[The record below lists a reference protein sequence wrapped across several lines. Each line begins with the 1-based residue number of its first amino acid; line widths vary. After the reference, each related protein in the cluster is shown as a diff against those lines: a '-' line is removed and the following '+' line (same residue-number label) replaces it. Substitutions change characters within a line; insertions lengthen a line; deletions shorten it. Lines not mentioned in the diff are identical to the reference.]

1 MYNIQT
7 ITKRSKELCHSGTGK
22 GGKFMSKKLIRKK
35 SVKIL
40 VSVLLAFSLILQM
53 SSGSQAKATPKLNK
67 TKVTLTLGNTVDL
80 VLQNSSSKPKWSS
93 SKKSV
98 ATVNSSGEVL
108 AKAAGTAKISA
119 KVGTKQYV
127 CKVTVPKQYINNTSI
142 TLNTGESKNLIMY
155 GVAKEDVIFW
165 CSDNEDVARISS
177 SGKVTAVKNGKTAV
191 YAILNAGLGKTYKC
205 TVTVIGDKDQNPPS
219 SPKPSVSP
227 SPSPS
232 GSPKPS
238 VSPTPTPVLDSENY
252 YNGAKIVEKLKDGF
266 YGTETIDVSKYF
278 TSDNIN
284 TYVLKTESSNK
295 GTAYVDKIIDNH
307 LVVVRT
313 GGFTGTAYITLTCNT
328 EKIVLQYAVEH
339 KPINITSIYLD
350 VPGSVVTVGDK
361 VKVHIDTMMDN
372 EFKNATVYLKSYEPN
387 MPSQIVLTEFTKDP
401 RAPYSYVGEF
411 VVTKDMMSGMWG
423 FGLCMLFDDKGYVEM
438 INSNGTVNE
447 FADTCFFYVR

>member
-1 MYNIQT
+1 
-7 ITKRSKELCHSGTGK
+7 
-22 GGKFMSKKLIRKK
+22 MSKKSVRKRSFK
-35 SVKIL
+35 MVL
-40 VSVLLAFSLILQM
+40 SVLLAFSLILQAA
-53 SSGSQAKATPKLNK
+53 SGSQAKATPKLNK

-80 VLQNSSSKPKWSS
+80 VLQNSKSKPKWSS

-98 ATVNSSGEVL
+98 ATVNSGGEVL
-108 AKAAGTAKISA
+108 AKAAGTAKITA

-127 CKVTVPKQYINNTSI
+127 CKVTVPKQYINNTSV
-142 TLNTGESKNLIMY
+142 TLNAGESRNLIMY

-165 CSDNEDVARISS
+165 CSDNEDIAKISS
-177 SGKVTAVKNGKTAV
+177 SGKVTAVKSGKTAV

-205 TVTVIGDKDQNPPS
+205 TVTVIDDTAQNPSPS
-219 SPKPSVSP
+219 PVASPSPSVSP
-227 SPSPS
+227 SPT
-232 GSPKPS
+232 GSPGPS
-238 VSPTPTPVLDSENY
+238 VSPLPTGSPGPSVSPSPTLDPNNY
-252 YNGAKIVEKLKDGF
+252 YNGVQIVSKLKDGF

-278 TSDNIN
+278 PEDID
-284 TYVLKTESSNK
+284 TYVVKAETSNK
-295 GTAYVDKIIDNH
+295 GNAYVDKIIDNH

-313 GGFTGTAYITLTCNT
+313 GGYIGTAYITLTCNT
-328 EKIVLQYAVEH
+328 KKVVLQYTVEH

-350 VPGSVVTVGDK
+350 VPGTVVTVGDK
-361 VKVHIDTMMDN
+361 VKIHIDTMMDN

-423 FGLCMLFDDKGYVEM
+423 LGLCMLFDDKGYVEM
-438 INSNGTVNE
+438 VNSNGTVNE